1 MSTPFTTS
9 YSREI
14 TNCQRNSIDI
24 VQEIHVHWTA
34 TKTVG
39 ITTIS
44 AKYLHK
50 MPIAPA
56 GENPIGFTSI
66 TKSNLESWY
75 DNEIKGKYKVP
86 FGIGSTVVVDDSVT
100 IEERIKEQLD
110 NNIFN
115 EEYSIEATKDFVQD
129 KFGLPF

>member
-1 MSTPFTTS
+1 MSTN

-14 TNCQRNSIDI
+14 TNCQRDSTDI
-24 VQEIHVHWTA
+24 VEEIYVNWTA

-39 ITTIS
+39 IGTTVS
-44 AKYLHK
+44 AEYLHK

-66 TKSNLESWY
+66 TQSNLESWY
-75 DNEIKGKYKVP
+75 DNEIKGKYKVAA
-86 FGIGSTVVVDDSVT
+86 GIGSTGVVDDSVT

-110 NNIFN
+110 NRIWD
-115 EEYSIEATKDFVQD
+115 EEYSIEAAKDFIQD

>member
-1 MSTPFTTS
+1 MSTN

-14 TNCQRNSIDI
+14 TNCQRNSNDI
-24 VQEIHVHWTA
+24 VQEIHVNWTA

-39 ITTIS
+39 IGTTVS

-66 TKSNLESWY
+66 TKSNLEGWY
-75 DNEIKGKYKVP
+75 DNEIKGKYKVAA
-86 FGIGSTVVVDDSVT
+86 GIGSTGIVDDSVT

-110 NNIFN
+110 NRIWN
-115 EEYSIEATKDFVQD
+115 EEYSIETAAVGDFVQE

>member
-1 MSTPFTTS
+1 MSTN

-14 TNCQRNSIDI
+14 TNCQRDSSDL
-24 VQEIHVHWTA
+24 VEEIYVNWTA

-39 ITTIS
+39 IGTTVS
-44 AKYLHK
+44 AEYLHK

-75 DNEIKGKYKVP
+75 DNEIKGKYKVAV
-86 FGIGSTVVVDDSVT
+86 GIGSTGMVDDSVT

-110 NNIFN
+110 NRIYD
-115 EEYSIEATKDFVQD
+115 EEYSIEAAKDSIQD

>member
-1 MSTPFTTS
+1 MSTN

-14 TNCQRNSIDI
+14 TNCQRNSNDI
-24 VQEIHVHWTA
+24 VQEIHVNWTA

-39 ITTIS
+39 IGTTVS

-56 GENPIGFTSI
+56 GENPIGFASI
-66 TKSNLESWY
+66 TKSNLEGWY
-75 DNEIKGKYKVP
+75 DNEIKGKYKVAV
-86 FGIGSTVVVDDSVT
+86 GIGSTGIVDDSVT

-110 NNIFN
+110 NRIWD
-115 EEYSIEATKDFVQD
+115 EEYSIETAAAQDFVQE